1 MQIKDDFEI
10 DDKVSGLRIQVI
22 RGIKL
27 DRLHIEII
35 GKPKV
40 NNRDFFFARDGD
52 FDGTGSELDSC
63 AGCVEK
69 P

>member
-10 DDKVSGLRIQVI
+10 NDKVSGLRIKVT

-35 GKPKV
+35 GKPLA
-40 NNRDFFFARDGD
+40 NNRDFFFARNGE
-52 FDGTGSELDSC
+52 FDGTGSAIG
-63 AGCVEK
+63 AGGGK
-69 P
+69 